1 MIALYRTE
9 TRVQLEA
16 RQIDTLID
24 YGMSKFDEA
33 GIYISPSKMSKLVK
47 EALRC
52 HGYALARMI
61 VEQYFENAT
70 LLEWESYR
78 RALRGAHV

>member
-1 MIALYRTE
+1 MIALYRTQ

-16 RQIDTLID
+16 RQTDTLIN
-24 YGMSKFDEA
+24 YGMGKFTDA

-47 EALRC
+47 EALRA
-52 HGYALARMI
+52 HGYALAKLI
-61 VEQYFENAT
+61 IEQYFENAT
-70 LLEWESYR
+70 LLEWESYS

>member
-1 MIALYRTE
+1 LISLYHAE

-24 YGMSKFDEA
+24 YGMGKFSDA

-47 EALRC
+47 DALRS
-52 HGYALARMI
+52 HGYALARLI
-61 VEQYFENAT
+61 IEQYFENAT
-70 LLEWESYR
+70 LLEWESYS